1 MLQRFTI
8 TISLEVSRDK
18 QTLSVAMLY
27 MVIVL
32 FVLKPT
38 KTPATELIDGVEIS
52 CDRSDPWRG
61 SSSVPCFCGD
71 GEKPFVQRGSDL
83 NSFVLFIQIL
93 TGACAAG
100 WKETLKCVV

>member
-1 MLQRFTI
+1 MLHKITI

-32 FVLKPT
+32 FVLKPHKNSAT
-38 KTPATELIDGVEIS
+38 KLIDEAEFS

-61 SSSVPCFCGD
+61 S
-71 GEKPFVQRGSDL
+71 
-83 NSFVLFIQIL
+83 
-93 TGACAAG
+93 
-100 WKETLKCVV
+100 

>member
-1 MLQRFTI
+1 MLREITI

-32 FVLKPT
+32 LVHKNSAT
-38 KTPATELIDGVEIS
+38 KLIDEAEFS

-61 SSSVPCFCGD
+61 S
-71 GEKPFVQRGSDL
+71 
-83 NSFVLFIQIL
+83 
-93 TGACAAG
+93 
-100 WKETLKCVV
+100 